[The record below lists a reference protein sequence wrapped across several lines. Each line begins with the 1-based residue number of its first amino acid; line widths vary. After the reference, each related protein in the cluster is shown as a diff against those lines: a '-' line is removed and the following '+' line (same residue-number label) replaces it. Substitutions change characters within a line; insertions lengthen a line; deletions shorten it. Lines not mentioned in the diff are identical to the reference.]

1 MANVEK
7 KTVAMPPLEAQQASK
22 TVAAAEL
29 TQSQAQAATGP
40 AEVSVAVEQAEVPA
54 GVTDKGLR
62 RTLSPW
68 AEKIKEW
75 WGKRSSLK
83 RK

>member
-22 TVAAAEL
+22 TVVAAEL

-40 AEVSVAVEQAEVPA
+40 AEVSVAVEQAEVFCLGYHFPVCNFL
-54 GVTDKGLR
+54 GGGLLHGSR
-62 RTLSPW
+62 
-68 AEKIKEW
+68 AQ
-75 WGKRSSLK
+75 
-83 RK
+83 